1 MAGRPTAFKGAVIGT
16 LLEALRRG
24 AFDWVAAEAAG
35 INRRSFY
42 RWMKRAEAGEVVYQR
57 FADQVRRAKAEARLE
72 AEARVLASDPLSWL
86 RMGPGRERRGEPGW
100 TLPAAAMVAGLAGE
114 EEGDDETT
122 LELYAEIAAELAEVD
137 GP

>member
-1 MAGRPTAFKGAVIGT
+1 MAGRPTAFKGKVIGT

-42 RWMKRAEAGEVVYQR
+42 RWMKRAEEGEETFQR
-57 FADQVRRAKAEARLE
+57 FAEQVRRAKAEARLE
-72 AEARVLASDPLSWL
+72 AEARVLAADPLSWL
-86 RMGPGRERRGEPGW
+86 RLGPGRERSGAPGW
-100 TLPAAAMVAGLAGE
+100 TLPTPAVAGPAGE
-114 EEGDDETT
+114 EGDDDETT
-122 LELYAEIAAELAEVD
+122 LALYEEIAAELAEVE